1 MPRTTRAFPLRPR
14 QARKFHRHPPPR
26 TTPLENVN
34 AAVATSLD
42 YLKEQLFRLELRH
55 QAGTISDA
63 EYASER
69 ARAEKVLRDLVRG

>member
-1 MPRTTRAFPLRPR
+1 MYPNVLHQDLRRLLRRVRTSRESA
-14 QARKFHRHPPPR
+14 
-26 TTPLENVN
+26 TPLESVN
-34 AAVATSLD
+34 AAVATSMD

-55 QAGTISDA
+55 QAGTISDE